1 MRHART
7 EGACTQGH
15 KEYIHTEDTR
25 STYSKHNGHKEYI
38 TVNTTNTRSTYSKH
52 NGHKEYIQ

>member
-7 EGACTQGH
+7 EGAGTPGH

-38 TVNTTNTRSTYSKH
+38 QYTHKDTRSTY
-52 NGHKEYIQ
+52 IPRTQ